1 MSGSD
6 CGHIFIWSKESGE
19 IVQMLKGDESVVS
32 PLESFGYF
40 WVCNPSNST
49 GFNPGARIAMNGTTR
64 RVLEEYAHEILHPK
78 NYTLN
83 LAP

>member
-32 PLESFGYF
+32 SQNPKSQTLNLTPCGKNAHMLMCDESVVSFLKKLK
-40 WVCNPSNST
+40 P
-49 GFNPGARIAMNGTTR
+49 
-64 RVLEEYAHEILHPK
+64 
-78 NYTLN
+78 YTLN
-83 LAP
+83 PKP